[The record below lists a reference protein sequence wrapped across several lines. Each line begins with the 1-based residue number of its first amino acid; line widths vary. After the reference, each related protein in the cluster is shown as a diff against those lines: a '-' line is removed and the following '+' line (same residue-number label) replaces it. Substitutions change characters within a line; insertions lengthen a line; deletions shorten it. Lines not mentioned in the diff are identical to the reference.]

1 MSSYDIPDADPARA
15 ASGPNRLG
23 HPGNEGAA
31 VTDSQPL
38 DAAQRIDHLWLVHTC
53 TQEAIQLC
61 DKKSSVLIALAGSVI
76 AGLLSAA
83 GEGHASLLDI
93 LADPW
98 AVVSL
103 TTLLASILV
112 AAVAI
117 KPRLWREANEGS
129 VFWQSI
135 VTHDRPQSFAE
146 YLRAQT
152 TDAVA
157 DHLAH
162 QVFSVARVCRRKY
175 AWFAWAFYLS
185 IAGALLTV
193 IALVHAQMT
202 G

>member
-15 ASGPNRLG
+15 CDAP
-23 HPGNEGAA
+23 PAA
-31 VTDSQPL
+31 CPAL
-38 DAAQRIDHLWLVHTC
+38 DAAQRIDHLWLVHAC

-61 DKKSSVLIALAGSVI
+61 DKKCSVLIAVAGSVI
-76 AGLLSAA
+76 AGLLSAV
-83 GEGHASLLDI
+83 GEGHANLLAI
-93 LADPW
+93 LSDAW

-103 TTLLASILV
+103 TTLLAAVLV

-129 VFWQSI
+129 VFWESI
-135 VTHDRPQSFAE
+135 VTHGRPQSFAE

-157 DHLAH
+157 EHLAH

-175 AWFAWAFYLS
+175 AWFAWAFYLTL
-185 IAGALLTV
+185 IGGLLTV
-193 IALVHAQMT
+193 IAVVQAQMT
-202 G
+202 SR